1 MKTAKNMSA
10 VKKTVE
16 LKLTLSLSRDLPDI
30 TDLIAGRIYIMEG
43 VEDATATL
51 VDPTLPAAVAA
62 NDAENTAPINAGFDA
77 KIQAFNRLYDL
88 PCNGKPTM
96 LDETRAA
103 AIMRIER
110 FMSILRE
117 ELGEGKDIMNFIDSG
132 ADQVDVLTDIA
143 DWLGDIMV
151 YCASELA
158 KYGLRSEDV
167 LGIIMASNMS
177 KLGEDGRVIKDERGK
192 VMKGPGYWQPE
203 PMIKRMIVAR
213 LRSEG

>member
-16 LKLTLSLSRDLPDI
+16 LKLTLSLSKDLPDI

-43 VEDATATL
+43 VEYATATL
-51 VDPTLPAAVAA
+51 VDHTLPVAVAA

-77 KIQAFNRLYDL
+77 KIQAFNRLYNL
-88 PCNGKPTM
+88 PCHLKPTM

-117 ELGEGKDIMNFIDSG
+117 ELGEGKELMNFIDSG
-132 ADQVDVLTDIA
+132 AEPDVVLTDIA
-143 DWLGDIMV
+143 DWLGDMIV

-158 KYGLRSEDV
+158 KYGLRTEDV

-177 KLGEDGRVIKDERGK
+177 KLGEDGKPIYDERGK
-192 VMKGPGYWQPE
+192 VMKGPGYWRPE
-203 PMIKRMIVAR
+203 PMIRRMILAR
-213 LRSEG
+213 MRSGG

>member
-16 LKLTLSLSRDLPDI
+16 LKLTLSMSKDLPDI

-43 VEDATATL
+43 VEDATATI
-51 VDPTLPAAVAA
+51 VEDNDHTAA
-62 NDAENTAPINAGFDA
+62 ISKGFDA
-77 KIQAFNRLYDL
+77 KIQAFNRLYNL
-88 PCNGKPTM
+88 PCHLKPTM

-117 ELGEGKDIMNFIDSG
+117 ELGEGKELMNFIDSG
-132 ADQVDVLTDIA
+132 AEPALVLTDIA
-143 DWLGDIMV
+143 DWLGDMIV

-158 KYGLRSEDV
+158 KYGLRTEDV

-177 KLGEDGRVIKDERGK
+177 KLGEDGKPIYDERGK
-192 VMKGPGYWQPE
+192 VMKGPGYWRPE
-203 PMIKRMIVAR
+203 PMIRRMILAR
-213 LRSEG
+213 MRSGG